1 MASSEEAHHHTQRIE
16 TQVADG
22 KMTCPPSANTNE
34 KQEVN
39 GWEGRW
45 QCDPYKEKVRG
56 LYAVHTKVQKM
67 KYKQSGPDKR
77 FMLLCVLKEKHNI
90 S

>member
-45 QCDPYKEKVRG
+45 QRDPYAEKVRG
-56 LYAVHTKVQKM
+56 LYVMYTKVQKM
-67 KYKQSGPDKR
+67 NHKQSRPIKC
-77 FMLLCVLKEKHNI
+77 FMLLCVLKE
-90 S
+90 